1 MAFTSPS
8 STCAEGDVLTICLAV
23 VSGEIATP
31 TTVTLT
37 TVASLPGSGGVVI
50 IDQEGQGVYFTVT
63 ARLIITIAN
72 TLLRML

>member
-8 STCAEGDVLTICLAV
+8 STGVEGDVLTICLAV

-37 TVASLPGSGGVVI
+37 TLAFLPGSGGIVI
-50 IDQEGQGVYFTVT
+50 IDGGGQGVY
-63 ARLIITIAN
+63 
-72 TLLRML
+72 LLLQLE